1 MQKLVWSFCYS
12 ALTRVFFIVCLI
24 FSLPA
29 WSGLFGAS
37 TLAEEPTGQGIA
49 PAESSAKNADEPKG
63 GDVVTRK
70 GIRVEFSMVGGGGP
84 AGAEADGMQ
93 NEATGTIREGD
104 LAEIRFRITDEVSG
118 QPVSPLEPAV
128 WVRRAGGLD
137 GLSCREQIGRYL
149 QGLLSF
155 QADVDLN
162 KYFLLILNDD
172 STISV
177 VDPLMGVSG
186 VTQLYAM
193 IALKGRGE
201 GWERSGDDKRLFVTQ
216 PDLGEVAVVDLD
228 RFEVVAEVATG
239 GRPRAIVLQPDGRY
253 LWVADEAPER
263 SGVTVIDTRFLTVAA
278 RIRTGGGEHRIAFS
292 DDSLTAFVTNG
303 DEDTLSVIDVQKL
316 EKVADVP
323 TGRRPVAVGFSAL
336 RQMAYVASEDGS
348 LLGVDAATR
357 RIAIRRTTSPGVR
370 AFRLEPGGRWGF
382 VANEAEDRIDV
393 FDASNGTLVHRIA
406 VGDRPHQLAFTDTY
420 AYVRHLGTAEVTLI
434 PLSQLGQKAELGLQ
448 TVSFGSRPPGEVPA
462 SALADAVSPT
472 GEWTAVVASNPADR
486 MVYYYMEGMIAP
498 MGSYSTYGRVPRAVG
513 VVDRSVRETAKG
525 LYSARFRVPESGEY
539 TVAFLLDA
547 PFVDHCFSFHADPD
561 PRKTAVAGDRG
572 QLQIEFLASERTVV
586 AGEPF
591 RLRFVLSGEGEGQP
605 LSGLGDVQVLAMRPP
620 GVWQHRQRAVAL
632 EDGRYE
638 VSVPADVAGAYY
650 VSVAVPSLGVGFT
663 ELPFLTFQAVKRE
676 RSEPEGGG
684 Q

>member
-1 MQKLVWSFCYS
+1 MVQKMAWTLRYL
-12 ALTRVFFIVCLI
+12 ALTLVLFIV
-24 FSLPA
+24 
-29 WSGLFGAS
+29 GLVVSFPTRAEDLSQKETPGEGGAGNPG
-37 TLAEEPTGQGIA
+37 EPEG
-49 PAESSAKNADEPKG
+49 ADNM
-63 GDVVTRK
+63 VTRK
-70 GIRVEFSMVGGGGP
+70 GVRVEFSVSG
-84 AGAEADGMQ
+84 
-93 NEATGTIREGD
+93 TGTTASSDGWKGKGDIPLREGE

-193 IALKGRGE
+193 IVLEGRGE
-201 GWERSGDDKRLFVTQ
+201 GWERSGDDKRLFVTL
-216 PDLGEVAVVDLD
+216 PELGEVAVVDLD
-228 RFEVVAEVATG
+228 RFEVVAEVETG
-239 GRPRAIVLQPDGRY
+239 GRPRTVVLQPDGRY

-263 SGVTVIDTRFLTVAA
+263 GGVSVIDTRFLTVAA
-278 RIRTGGGEHRIAFS
+278 HIRTGRGAHRIAFS

-303 DEDTLSVIDVQKL
+303 DDDSLSVIDVQKL
-316 EKVADVP
+316 EKVADLP
-323 TGRRPVAVGFSAL
+323 TGRRPVAVGFSGL
-336 RQMAYVASEDGS
+336 RQMAYVASEDGA

-370 AFRLEPGGRWGF
+370 AFRFEPGGRWGF
-382 VANEAEDRIDV
+382 IANEAEDRVDV
-393 FDASNGTLVHRIA
+393 LDASNGTLVHRIA
-406 VGDRPHQLAFTDTY
+406 VGDRPHQIAFTDTY
-420 AYVRHLGTAEVTLI
+420 AYVRHLGMAEVTLI

-448 TVSFGSRPPGEVPA
+448 TVSFGSRPPGEVPL
-462 SALADAVSPT
+462 SAVADAVSPT
-472 GEWTAVVASNPADR
+472 GEWTAVVASNPADM

-513 VVDRSVRETAKG
+513 VVDRSVRETEKG
-525 LYSARFRVPESGEY
+525 VYTARFRVPESGDY
-539 TVAFLLDA
+539 SVAFLLDS
-547 PFVDHCFSFHADPD
+547 PLVDHCFSFHVAPD
-561 PRKTAVAGDRG
+561 SRTTDLAGDDG
-572 QLQIEFLASERTVV
+572 PLQIEFLTPERTVV
-586 AGEPF
+586 AGEAF
-591 RLRFVLSGEGEGQP
+591 RLRFALSGLRGGQP
-605 LSGLGDVQVLAMRPP
+605 LSGLTDVHVLATRPP

-632 EDGRYE
+632 DGGRYE
-638 VSVPADVAGAYY
+638 VSVPADAAGAYY

-663 ELPFLTFQAVKRE
+663 ELPFLTFQALR
-676 RSEPEGGG
+676 PESPDAEGDRR
-684 Q
+684 